1 MQAEAF
7 TGMEEVCEQIMEGMK
22 GYGIKRLGIYYRDK
36 NGEEIALTDA
46 EEKQSLLE
54 VDEADI
60 FDEPVMLNVADTV
73 PPTAHAYSKALEFLY
88 FLVNLEWS
96 IVPVC
101 RDRIG
106 SYIMENRVVSSVW
119 GILFR
124 SERWTAIF
132 ILQLSK
138 SVITK
143 KHGTGS
149 V

>member
-73 PPTAHAYSKALEFLY
+73 PRLLTLILKR
-88 FLVNLEWS
+88 WS
-96 IVPVC
+96 
-101 RDRIG
+101 
-106 SYIMENRVVSSVW
+106 
-119 GILFR
+119 FF
-124 SERWTAIF
+124 IF
-132 ILQLSK
+132 W
-138 SVITK
+138 
-143 KHGTGS
+143 
-149 V
+149 